1 MQLLHRLLSPLVVIT
16 DIITKVAA
24 VAAAA
29 VVVLVEEEEMV
40 VTSYTVED
48 RWIQRRIAI
57 KDSMMAGEVSSSR
70 REVMNRPLGGVPFLN
85 DLPQ

>member
-29 VVVLVEEEEMV
+29 VVVVEEEEIV

>member
-29 VVVLVEEEEMV
+29 VVVVEEEEMV